1 MPQGISQRS
10 CDTVMRPLP
19 IACCLAVT
27 IWRDMGSITTTI
39 GAWVESGGDRERL
52 EILEQVGKVAVFTD
66 GDGRAL
72 AGIHP
77 SRPEIGTVGDWVGGE
92 ASLRAAERWLAEQ
105 GCRAAEGPMLL
116 APWFPYRANLGPYE
130 QPPFAFEPTE
140 RGERWESVGYKTIA
154 RYLSILAR
162 HDPQIKAGVDRAA
175 ALGSRGWRLE
185 PLETGPSS
193 TVTPE
198 AFDKAF
204 ALAHDL
210 ANRAF
215 ADVPGFM
222 PVAAAPVFAF
232 YRPLVSQLD
241 PRLTLLARD
250 PEGRPAGF
258 ILATPDFVVPTR
270 KWFQILTLAVAPEH
284 RSSGVATWMVAA
296 VHQAARKA
304 GYLAGVHA
312 LIRSDGSG
320 LEETTWFSGDVV
332 RRYALYRKT
341 W

>member
-1 MPQGISQRS
+1 
-10 CDTVMRPLP
+10 
-19 IACCLAVT
+19 
-27 IWRDMGSITTTI
+27 MGMLTTDF
-39 GAWVESGGDRERL
+39 GAWVEAGGDGERL
-52 EILEQVGKVAVFTD
+52 RVLERVGRVAVFTD
-66 GDGRAL
+66 GDSRAL

-77 SRPEIGTVGDWVGGE
+77 ARPHIGTIGDWVGSPV
-92 ASLRAAERWLAEQ
+92 ALKAAERWLAEQ
-105 GCRAAEGPMLL
+105 GCRATEGPMLL

-140 RGERWESVGYKTIA
+140 RGDRWEGAGYKVSA
-154 RYLSILAR
+154 RYVSIVAT

-185 PLETGPSS
+185 SVDTGPSS
-193 TVTPE
+193 TITPE

-204 ALAHDL
+204 LAAHDL

-215 ADVPGFM
+215 ADVPGFVPVEPG
-222 PVAAAPVFAF
+222 PVAAF
-232 YRPLVSQLD
+232 YRPLASHLD
-241 PRLTLLARD
+241 PRLTLFARD
-250 PEGRPAGF
+250 PQGKPAGF
-258 ILATPDFVVPTR
+258 VLATPDFVQPKR

-284 RSSGVATWMVAA
+284 RSTGVATWMVAA
-296 VHQAARKA
+296 VHQAARRA

-312 LIRSDGSG
+312 LIRSDGDG
-320 LEETTWFSGDVV
+320 MEDTTWFRGDVV